1 MGNYKNGIETK
12 TALYNSARSC
22 FYEKGYFNTS
32 IRDIVDKA
40 NSRLG
45 LFSYHFESKEA
56 AAVMVFRE
64 YISNVGNTI
73 QEALGSLMDG
83 NDLLLSDM
91 LNYRGYFTGL
101 LRNENISRF
110 YVELTTTECYLEQ
123 NFRYK
128 EYFFQRL
135 CSPQL
140 VLNKHWR
147 NDEMG
152 HLFISLTAGMEI
164 QMCRDYRN
172 GRIRVPLEDALDAYF
187 DTYYSLLIQSHR
199 LVEKYV
205 RMTREIMD
213 SIEWNV
219 GPSFEPYIIR
229 GREEAATDNTAAET
243 PAQ

>member
-22 FYEKGYFNTS
+22 FYEKGYFDTS

-64 YISNVGNTI
+64 YIANVATTI
-73 QEALGSLMDG
+73 RSALGSIFDES
-83 NDLLLSDM
+83 DLLLNDM

-101 LRNENISRF
+101 LRNENISKF
-110 YVELTTTECYLEQ
+110 YVELSTTECYLEQ

-128 EYFFQRL
+128 EYFYQRL

-140 VLNKHWR
+140 VLNKNWR
-147 NDEMG
+147 NEDMG
-152 HLFISLTAGMEI
+152 HLFISMTAGMEI

-172 GRIRVPLEDALDAYF
+172 GRIRIPLEDALDAYF
-187 DTYYSLLIQSHR
+187 EIYYSLLVQSR
-199 LVEKYV
+199 RQVEKYV
-205 RMTREIMD
+205 KMTREIMD
-213 SIEWNV
+213 TIDWGV
-219 GPSFEPYIIR
+219 GPGFEPYIIR
-229 GREEAATDNTAAET
+229 HREET
-243 PAQ
+243 PAEAPAE

>member
-22 FYEKGYFNTS
+22 FYEKGYFDTS
-32 IRDIVDKA
+32 IRDIVEKA
-40 NSRLG
+40 HSRLG

-64 YISNVGNTI
+64 YIANVSTTI
-73 QEALGSLMDG
+73 RRALGSIFDES
-83 NDLLLSDM
+83 DLLLNDM

-110 YVELTTTECYLEQ
+110 YVELTTTECYLDQ

-140 VLNKHWR
+140 VLNKCWR
-147 NDEMG
+147 NEGMG
-152 HLFISLTAGMEI
+152 NLFVSLTAGMEI

-172 GRIRVPLEDALDAYF
+172 GRIRVPLDDALDAYF
-187 DTYYSLLIQSHR
+187 DTYYSLLVQSR
-199 LVEKYV
+199 RQVEKYV
-205 RMTREIMD
+205 RQTREIMD
-213 SIEWNV
+213 TIDWAV
-219 GPSFEPYIIR
+219 GPGFEPYIIR
-229 GREEAATDNTAAET
+229 RREDITPGGET
-243 PAQ
+243 PEAST